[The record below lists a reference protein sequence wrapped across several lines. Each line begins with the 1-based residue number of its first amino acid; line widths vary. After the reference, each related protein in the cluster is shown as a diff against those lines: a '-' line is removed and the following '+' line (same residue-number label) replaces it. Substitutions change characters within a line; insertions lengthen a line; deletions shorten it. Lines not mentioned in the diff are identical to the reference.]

1 MKPNLLLILILA
13 AAPMFL
19 GGCRQSPKDVTR
31 SPHYN
36 FSSFA
41 GTVWKTK
48 VKVALADVTVY
59 NGVHQLTLLGRRA
72 FDPTDPK
79 YTGVL
84 GQYRIISMLPAGARI
99 RIGRLWSD
107 TGEAG
112 LLWVTASLDSGT
124 YYGKTVYV
132 SRQLL
137 AKNIFLER
145 DPSFPKTWGVNPKY
159 LESDAPPRAANEGEK

>member
-48 VKVALADVTVY
+48 VKVALADVTAY
-59 NGVHQLTLLGRRA
+59 NGAHQLVLLSPDEYDR
-72 FDPTDPK
+72 TDPR
-79 YTGVL
+79 YTGML
-84 GQYRIISMLPAGARI
+84 DQYRVISVLPVGARI
-99 RIGRLWSD
+99 RIKRLWFD

-112 LLWVTASLDSGT
+112 LLWVTVSLDSGK
-124 YYGKTVYV
+124 YYRKTVYV
-132 SRQLL
+132 SGTLL

-159 LESDAPPRAANEGEK
+159 LESARRPKGLEKGRK